1 MPRIVVITTGGTI
14 ATSAD
19 PAGVLRP
26 SLSGAELVEG
36 LGTDVVDLLALDSS
50 ELTPLDW
57 LLIGSAVSAAA
68 TDGAD
73 GIVVTHGTDT
83 MEETAYFLSLVVKSD
98 KPVVLVGSK

>member
-19 PAGVLRP
+19 PAGVLRQ

-36 LGTDVVDLLALDSS
+36 LGTEVVDLLAVDSS

-73 GIVVTHGTDT
+73 GHALQLPRQRETLCHTHTNRT
-83 MEETAYFLSLVVKSD
+83 PKKNTLSKF
-98 KPVVLVGSK
+98 